1 MRGVLICLGVCFIGV
16 ACSAPA
22 GLQVDEAVVA
32 VPAGPVTAAYFVL
45 TNHEADSDRLVGV
58 RSEAGDAELHRSFA
72 DGDRMSMEP
81 IAEMIVGGGEVIRF
95 APGGLHVMMFG
106 VGALERGQVV
116 SITLVFESYGDL
128 EFEARVVPYSEI
140 EP

>member
-1 MRGVLICLGVCFIGV
+1 MRRFLICLGACFAGV

-58 RSEAGDAELHRSFA
+58 RSEAGDAELHRSFV

-81 IAEMIVGGGEVIRF
+81 IAVMIVGGGEVIRF
-95 APGGLHVMMFG
+95 APGGFHVMLFE
-106 VGALERGQVV
+106 VEALEQGQMVP
-116 SITLVFESYGDL
+116 ITLEFEDSGDL
-128 EFEARVVPYSEI
+128 EFMARVVPYSEI

>member
-1 MRGVLICLGVCFIGV
+1 MRRALISLGACFVGV

-58 RSEAGDAELHRSFA
+58 RSGTGNAELHRSFV

-81 IAEMIVGGGEVIRF
+81 IAEMIVGGGAVIRF
-95 APGGLHVMMFG
+95 APGGFHVMLFE
-106 VGALERGQVV
+106 VDALEPGQMVP
-116 SITLVFESYGDL
+116 ITLEFENAGDL